1 MIVAKSKKISEKYDR
16 DWENQ
21 LKQAISAFGSL
32 INFAESWTYHTTQ
45 EPTPLQMLC
54 SASQE
59 KGKCKSRWS
68 LAPLG
73 DNKKH
78 LPGSFTE

>member
-45 EPTPLQMLC
+45 EPTTAADALLC
-54 SASQE
+54 LTGERQVQI
-59 KGKCKSRWS
+59 KVIPGTSRWQ
-68 LAPLG
+68 
-73 DNKKH
+73 
-78 LPGSFTE
+78 